1 MPNAHN
7 APITAV
13 IAPPIIEP
21 LIADNIIFL
30 PLHIETI
37 GSAYF

>member
-7 APITAV
+7 APITATIV
-13 IAPPIIEP
+13 PPIIEP
-21 LIADNIIFL
+21 LIADNIILL
-30 PLHIETI
+30 PLHVVAI